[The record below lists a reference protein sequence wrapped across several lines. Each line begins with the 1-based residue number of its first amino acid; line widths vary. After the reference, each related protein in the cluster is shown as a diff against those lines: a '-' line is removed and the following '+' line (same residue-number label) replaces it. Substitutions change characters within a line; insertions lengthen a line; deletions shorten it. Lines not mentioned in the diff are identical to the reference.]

1 MLARSLGPSPPRD
14 GPGLTA
20 HSIESEKDQ
29 DYLQR
34 EVLLRRFS
42 YMRHGDETP
51 RANVIERAVD
61 THALRVIG
69 ASGYQK
75 CIVYLWRGWLVQ
87 DDLDPT
93 RFVHYNKRSSTDYWD
108 HFDPDRMRVPQYQNA
123 VQAFFSVLFLIFYS
137 QVINSINQTGD
148 IDVIEGI
155 LYIFTLGFILDELV
169 KLWKVGRYYVTFWNV
184 FNLTLYALLTTS
196 FIFRVLALTRS
207 RDSRPHERARYNHL
221 SYNFLAFSAPLFW
234 SRLLLYF
241 DTFRFFGVMLVVV
254 KVMMK
259 ESLIFFSL
267 LLLVIVGFLQAF
279 VGMDYVDSD
288 PDATQFIIKAMANT
302 IMASPEFSQFE
313 KFEPPF
319 GIILYYIFNFVVT
332 VGTLVRRQGCGP
344 DPRADGCEC
353 SSLEHPDRSLQQ
365 RVFKHHRACHW

>member
-1 MLARSLGPSPPRD
+1 MCDER
-14 GPGLTA
+14 GLTA
-20 HSIESEKDQ
+20 HSIESEEDQ
-29 DYLQR
+29 DYVQR
-34 EVLLRRFS
+34 EILLRRFS
-42 YMRHGDETP
+42 YVRHGHETP

-93 RFVHYNKRSSTDYWD
+93 HFVHYNQRSSTDYWD
-108 HFDPDRMRVPQYQNA
+108 HFDPNRMRVPQYQNA
-123 VQAFFSVLFLIFYS
+123 LQALFSVLYLIFYS

-148 IDVIEGI
+148 IDVVEGI
-155 LYIFTLGFILDELV
+155 LYIFTAGFILDELV
-169 KLWKVGRYYVTFWNV
+169 KLWKVGRYYINFWNV

-196 FIFRVLALTRS
+196 FILRIMALTRS
-207 RDSRPHERARYNHL
+207 RDTHPHARARYNHL
-221 SYNFLAFSAPLFW
+221 SYNFLAFSAPMFW

-241 DTFRFFGVMLVVV
+241 DTFRFFGVMLVVM

-279 VGMDYVDSD
+279 VGMDYIDSD
-288 PDATQFIIKAMANT
+288 PDATQFILKGMANT
-302 IMASPEFSQFE
+302 IMASPEFAQFE
-313 KFEPPF
+313 KFAPPF
-319 GIILYYIFNFVVT
+319 GIILYYIFTFVVT
-332 VGTLVRRQGCGP
+332 VGMFVGGEGRRS
-344 DPRADGCEC
+344 DPHADTFKC
-353 SSLEHPDRSLQQ
+353 SPLEHPDCSLQQ
-365 RVFKHHRACHW
+365 RLFEHHRACHW